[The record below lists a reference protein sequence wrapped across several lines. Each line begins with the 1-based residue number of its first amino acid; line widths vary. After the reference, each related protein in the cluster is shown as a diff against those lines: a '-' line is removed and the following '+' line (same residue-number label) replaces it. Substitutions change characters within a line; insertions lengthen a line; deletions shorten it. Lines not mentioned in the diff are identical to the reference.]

1 MPAPVSLAPLP
12 ALNRKGSIM
21 DYRIIEA
28 NAATGQIVV
37 EYSSGG
43 EVVGK
48 FAIDVPIV
56 DGAYVTGAALDAE
69 IALRAPTWVVER
81 KAAVESATNFSEIEA
96 LVTSN

>member
-1 MPAPVSLAPLP
+1 
-12 ALNRKGSIM
+12 M

-43 EVVGK
+43 EAVGT

-56 DGAYVTGAALDAE
+56 GGAYVTGVELDAE
-69 IALRAPTWVVER
+69 IALRAPNWVIER
-81 KAAVESATNFSEIEA
+81 KAAVANATNFAEIEA
-96 LVTSN
+96 LVDRLTNIPPA